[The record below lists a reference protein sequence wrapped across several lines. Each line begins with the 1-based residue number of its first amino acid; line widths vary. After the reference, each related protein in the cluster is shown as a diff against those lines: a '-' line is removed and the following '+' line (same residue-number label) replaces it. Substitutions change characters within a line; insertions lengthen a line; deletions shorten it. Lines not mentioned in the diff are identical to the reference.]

1 MFHAGEFFGTSEGL
15 TFYMKSP
22 LFYWRN
28 LDASEILSCFIKEIE
43 MLRDRLRDDKA
54 SNGRLL
60 NSLHSMAAQGTGP
73 LPSPGSI
80 LSRGR
85 RLEHILRRR

>member
-60 NSLHSMAAQGTGP
+60 NSLHSMAAQFLTIDP
-73 LPSPGSI
+73 FV
-80 LSRGR
+80 
-85 RLEHILRRR
+85 